1 MIENKVTFFLSS
13 VMGGGA
19 ERVFISIANDFASK
33 GMNVDLVLA
42 NGKGPYLEE
51 ISDLVN
57 VVDLSCRQSFSS
69 INQLSLYL
77 NNIKP
82 NVFFSTQMHTNV
94 VALLALMISRHKPMV
109 ILREANALEAYR
121 TGFKNR
127 IVLLLARFLYKKAD
141 KIIALHEA
149 MKKEIINAFHIT
161 DEKITVI
168 NNPVS
173 IEKIRELSKK
183 ENQIKLVTGGNK
195 YILGIG
201 RLDQQK
207 DFKTLILAYDK
218 VYKEFNDIKLVI
230 LGEGVLFLEI
240 EKQIEKLGLSNQVIL
255 PGFIPNPFPWIKS
268 AEMLVSTSKFEG
280 FPNVLIQALA
290 LDVSVIATNCPG
302 ASAEILEYGK
312 LGTLI
317 AIGDVNDLAKAI
329 KANLMGRKDP
339 LFSARLESSISKYNV
354 ENISAQYNLLF

>member
-1 MIENKVTFFLSS
+1 
-13 VMGGGA
+13 MGGGA
-19 ERVFISIANDFASK
+19 ERVFITIANDFANK

-57 VVDLSCRQSFSS
+57 VVDLSCKQTYSS

-82 NVFFSTQMHTNV
+82 QVLFSTQMHTNV

-109 ILREANALEAYR
+109 ILREANAVEAYR
-121 TGFKNR
+121 SGFKNR
-127 IVLLLARFLYKKAD
+127 IVLLLAKFLYKKAD
-141 KIIALHEA
+141 KIIALHEE
-149 MKKEIINAFHIT
+149 MKKEIMNVFHIR

-168 NNPVS
+168 NNPIS
-173 IEKIRELSKK
+173 IEKIGKLSKE
-183 ENQIKLVTGGNK
+183 ENQVQLFTGGSK
-195 YILGIG
+195 FILGIG
-201 RLDQQK
+201 RLDEQK
-207 DFKTLILAYDK
+207 DFKTLILAYDL
-218 VYKEFNDIKLVI
+218 VHKEFNNIKLVI
-230 LGEGVLFLEI
+230 LGEGILFSDI
-240 EKQIEKLGLSNQVIL
+240 KNQIEKLGLSNQVIL
-255 PGFIPNPFPWIKS
+255 PGFISNPFPWIKS

-290 LDVSVIATNCPG
+290 LNVSVIATNCPG

-317 AIGDVNDLAKAI
+317 DIGDVNGLAKAI
-329 KANLMGRKDP
+329 MANLTGKKDP
-339 LFSARLESSISKYNV
+339 LFSTQVESSISQYNI
-354 ENISAQYNLLF
+354 ENISAQYYSML

>member
-1 MIENKVTFFLSS
+1 MIENKLTFFLSS

-19 ERVFISIANDFASK
+19 ERVFITIANDFASK
-33 GMNVDLVLA
+33 GMNVDLVLV

-57 VVDLSCRQSFSS
+57 VVDLSCKQTYTS
-69 INQLSLYL
+69 IKQLILYL

-82 NVFFSTQMHTNV
+82 HVFFSTQMHTNV
-94 VALLALMISRHKPMV
+94 VALLALMMSRHKPMV
-109 ILREANALEAYR
+109 ILREANAVEAYR
-121 TGFKNR
+121 SGFKNR
-127 IVLLLARFLYKKAD
+127 IVLMLAKFLYKKAD

-149 MKKEIINAFHIT
+149 MKKEIINVFHIR

-173 IEKIRELSKK
+173 IEKIDSLSKM
-183 ENQIKLVTGGNK
+183 ENQIQLFTGGSK
-195 YILGIG
+195 FILGIG

-207 DFKTLILAYDK
+207 DFKTLILAYSM
-218 VYKEFNDIKLVI
+218 VYKDFDNIKLVI
-230 LGEGVLFLEI
+230 LGEGILFSEI
-240 EKQIEKLGLSNQVIL
+240 KNQIEKLGLSNHVIL
-255 PGFIPNPFPWIKS
+255 PGFISNPFPWIKS

-290 LDVSVIATNCPG
+290 LDVPVIATNCPG

-317 AIGDVNDLAKAI
+317 AIGDVNGLSNAI
-329 KANLMGRKDP
+329 MANLMEKKDS
-339 LFSARLESSISKYNV
+339 LFSARLKSSISKYNV
-354 ENISAQYNLLF
+354 ENISAQYYALF

>member
-1 MIENKVTFFLSS
+1 MVENKLTFFLSS

-19 ERVFISIANDFASK
+19 ERVFITIANDFASK

-51 ISDLVN
+51 ISKSVN
-57 VVDLSCRQSFSS
+57 VVDLSCKQTFSS

-77 NNIKP
+77 QNIKP
-82 NVFFSTQMHTNV
+82 QVLFSTQMHTNV
-94 VALLALMISRHKPMV
+94 VALMAVMISSHKPLV
-109 ILREANALEAYR
+109 VLREANAVQAYES
-121 TGFKNR
+121 GFKNR
-127 IVLLLARFLYKKAD
+127 IVLLIAKFLYKKAD

-149 MKKEIINAFHIT
+149 MKKEIIDVFHVR
-161 DEKITVI
+161 DEKITII

-173 IEKIRELSKK
+173 IEKIRKLSKK
-183 ENQIKLVTGGNK
+183 ENQINLFTGGSK
-195 YILGIG
+195 FILGIG
-201 RLDQQK
+201 RLDKQK
-207 DFKTLILAYDK
+207 DFKTLILAYNII
-218 VYKEFNDIKLVI
+218 YKKFDNIKLVI
-230 LGEGVLFLEI
+230 LGEGILYAEI
-240 EKQIEKLGLSNQVIL
+240 KNLIENLGLTNQVIL
-255 PGFIPNPFPWIKS
+255 PGFISNPFPWIKS

-317 AIGDVNDLAKAI
+317 SIGDVNGLVKALM
-329 KANLMGRKDP
+329 ANLTVKKDT
-339 LFSARLESSISKYNV
+339 LFSKGVESSISKYRV
-354 ENISAQYNLLF
+354 ENISAQYHALI